1 MMVWSDEF
9 IVWLED
15 RNRHDVMPLEKVN
28 HLTVNLV

>member
-1 MMVWSDEF
+1 MTVWPDEL
-9 IVWLED
+9 IIWPED